1 MIIELT
7 SDPDNC
13 AEHEANHAAVVFALG
28 YSVKYLA
35 IDKLSA
41 AQKKAF
47 KLGKSATGAC
57 EPVIP
62 ESDKAAWIKVL
73 LAGVY
78 FGMGDEDDRECVTQL
93 LAELHP
99 NDEAAGRQHLSKLGD
114 DVLELLD
121 QPGVKLGIAALANA
135 LNDEGVL
142 DGAHA
147 EELFK
152 SAQKK

>member
-7 SDPDNC
+7 SDPDNR

-28 YSVKYLA
+28 HSVKYLA

-47 KLGKSATGAC
+47 KLGKSAAGAC
-57 EPVIP
+57 EPLIP
-62 ESDKAAWIKVL
+62 ESDRQAWIKVL

-78 FGMGDEDDRECVTQL
+78 FGMGDEDDREQVTTL
-93 LAELHP
+93 LAELFP
-99 NDEAAGRQHLSKLGD
+99 SDEPAGRALLSKLGD
-114 DVLELLD
+114 DVLDLLD
-121 QPGVKLGIAALANA
+121 QPGVKRGIAALANA

-142 DGAHA
+142 DGARA
-147 EELFK
+147 QQIFK
-152 SAQKK
+152 DAQK